1 MQTTK
6 EYFHSIHRLGR
17 LCTVAALLIMLGIPT
32 VISLIFG
39 TFPGFLK
46 IITASAGLLA
56 IMVPL
61 AIAEVISY
69 TPILG
74 SSVYLTFITGN
85 ILNLKLPVVTNAQ
98 SITNTEA
105 GTEEADVISTI
116 AVSVSSISTIVLIAL
131 GALLLVP
138 LKPVLTSASA
148 QTAAAN
154 ILPALFGAMGLGLLG
169 RKVSGGA
176 VIKGRLVAAII
187 PAIIVVAV
195 TFLSPKI
202 AHQASGL
209 LILICLP
216 ITYFGSKLLY
226 KRGKISVRLPTD
238 TVTIEED

>member
-1 MQTTK
+1 MQTKK
-6 EYFHSIHRLGR
+6 EYYASIHKLGR
-17 LCTVAALLIMLGIPT
+17 DCTISALLIMIGIPT

-46 IITASAGLLA
+46 IITVSSGLLA

-61 AIAEVISY
+61 AVAEVIAY

-105 GTEEADVISTI
+105 GTEKADVISTI
-116 AVSVSSISTIVLIAL
+116 AVCVSSISTIVLIAL

-138 LKPVLTSASA
+138 LKPILTAPFA
-148 QTAAAN
+148 QTAAEN

-169 RKVSGGA
+169 NKVSGGA
-176 VIKGRLVAAII
+176 VIKGRLLGAIL
-187 PAIIVVAV
+187 PAIIVILV
-195 TFLSPKI
+195 TFISPMI
-202 AHQASGL
+202 AHQAQGL

-216 ITYFGSKLLY
+216 ITFFGSKFLY
-226 KRGKISVRLPTD
+226 KKGKISVILANEFVKD
-238 TVTIEED
+238 

>member
-1 MQTTK
+1 MQTR
-6 EYFHSIHRLGR
+6 EQYFHSIHKLGKG
-17 LCTVAALLIMLGIPT
+17 CTIAALLIMLGIPS

-56 IMVPL
+56 IMIPL
-61 AIAEVISY
+61 AISEVVAY

-116 AVSVSSISTIVLIAL
+116 AVCVSSISTIILIAF

-138 LKPVLTSASA
+138 LKPILTSPFA
-148 QTAAAN
+148 QTASQN
-154 ILPALFGAMGLGLLG
+154 ILPSLFGGMGLGLIG
-169 RKVSGGA
+169 NRVSGGA
-176 VIKGRLVAAII
+176 VIKGRLLGAIV
-187 PAIIVVAV
+187 PAILVVIV
-195 TFLSPKI
+195 TLI
-202 AHQASGL
+202 APTIAEQASGL
-209 LILICLP
+209 LILVCLP
-216 ITYFGSKLLY
+216 ITYYGSKLLY
-226 KRGKISVRLPTD
+226 KKNKITVTLPTD
-238 TVTIEED
+238 